1 MTLSLQEISDRLEI
15 NDLLISYCTA
25 VDSGDIDRFDVIFT
39 ADAVIDYS
47 VFGFDRAGLEA
58 TKQFLKESLP
68 SVPSKQH
75 MITNSEVHLDGDR
88 ATARTL
94 CFNPMVVPREEGGF
108 QMMYFHLW
116 YLDTLLRTDQG
127 WRISERSEE
136 KSHIFTADGVLS

>member
-1 MTLSLQEISDRLEI
+1 MTMSLQEISDRLEI

-25 VDSGDIDRFDVIFT
+25 VDSDDIDRFDEIFT
-39 ADAVIDYS
+39 PDAIIDYS

-68 SVPSKQH
+68 AVPGKQH
-75 MITNSEVHLDGDR
+75 MIANSEVHLDGDR

-94 CFNPMVVPREEGGF
+94 CFNPMVVPRDGGGF

-116 YLDTLLRTDQG
+116 YQDKLLRTDKG
-127 WRISERSEE
+127 WRISERVEE
-136 KSHIFTADGVLS
+136 KSHVFTADGVIS

>member
-1 MTLSLQEISDRLEI
+1 MTMSLQEISDRLEI

-25 VDSGDIDRFDVIFT
+25 VDSDDIDRFDEIFT
-39 ADAVIDYS
+39 PDAIIDYS

-68 SVPSKQH
+68 AVPGKQH
-75 MITNSEVHLDGDR
+75 MIANSEVHLDGDR

-94 CFNPMVVPREEGGF
+94 CFNPMVVPRDGGGF

-116 YLDTLLRTDQG
+116 YQDTLLRTGKG
-127 WRISERSEE
+127 WRISERVEE
-136 KSHIFTADGVLS
+136 KSHVFTADGVIS